1 MQILISPSLNPAFNL
16 AAEEYL
22 FLHST
27 ENVIFL
33 YVNNSCVVLGSNQV
47 LRNELNQEFCR
58 TENIPVL
65 RRMSGGGTVFHDA
78 GNLNYS
84 FITQG
89 NGRPADMTGA
99 FLQPVVAAL
108 SEMGIEAT
116 IGRRKDLWL
125 DGKYKISGTAS
136 HISRGRELHHG
147 TLLFDADL
155 QKLQKALAAD
165 KPDHNLRGTASVPS
179 PVMNIREY
187 MRRNGMPDMNSAEF
201 LMAFSSVL
209 ARQTDTKAQVL
220 VSHPEIAVIMADK
233 YNSDAWNLR
242 K

>member
-1 MQILISPSLNPAFNL
+1 MQILISPSHNPAFNL

-65 RRMSGGGTVFHDA
+65 RRMSGGGTVFHDT

-187 MRRNGMPDMNSAEF
+187 MRRNSLSDMSSVEF
-201 LMAFSSVL
+201 LAAFTSAL
-209 ARQTDTKAQVL
+209 ALKTGTTPQML
-220 VSHPEIAVIMADK
+220 VSEPEITVIMADK

>member
-1 MQILISPSLNPAFNL
+1 MQILISPSHNPAFNL

-22 FLHST
+22 FLHSA
-27 ENVIFL
+27 ENVAFL

-58 TENIPVL
+58 AENIPVL
-65 RRMSGGGTVFHDA
+65 RRMSGGGTVFHDT

-116 IGRRKDLWL
+116 VGRRKDLWL

-187 MRRNGMPDMNSAEF
+187 MRRNGLPDMNSAEF
-201 LMAFSSVL
+201 VTAFTSAL
-209 ARQTDTKAQVL
+209 ARQTGTIPQML
-220 VSHPEIAVIMADK
+220 VSQSEIEVLMADK

>member
-1 MQILISPSLNPAFNL
+1 MQILISPSHNPAFNL

-22 FLHST
+22 FLHSSDD
-27 ENVIFL
+27 VAFL
-33 YVNNSCVVLGSNQV
+33 YVNDSCVVLGSNQV

-58 TENIPVL
+58 IENIPVL
-65 RRMSGGGTVFHDA
+65 RRMSGGGTVYHDA

-84 FITQG
+84 FITQR
-89 NGRPADMTGA
+89 NGHPADMNGA

-108 SEMGIEAT
+108 SALGIDAKV
-116 IGRRKDLWL
+116 GQRKDLWIAQ
-125 DGKYKISGTAS
+125 KYKISGTAS

-201 LMAFSSVL
+201 VTAFISAL
-209 ARQTDTKAQVL
+209 ALQTGTTPQML
-220 VSHPEIAVIMADK
+220 VSEPEITVIMADK

>member
-1 MQILISPSLNPAFNL
+1 MQILISPSHNPAFNL

-22 FLHST
+22 FLHSV
-27 ENVIFL
+27 ENLAFL

-108 SEMGIEAT
+108 SELGIKAT
-116 IGRRKDLWL
+116 VGRRKDLWL
-125 DGKYKISGTAS
+125 DEKYKISGTAS

-155 QKLQKALAAD
+155 QKLEKVLSAD

-201 LMAFSSVL
+201 VAAFTSAL
-209 ARQTDTKAQVL
+209 TRQTGSTPQELVFQSEIEVL
-220 VSHPEIAVIMADK
+220 MADK

>member
-65 RRMSGGGTVFHDA
+65 RRMSGGGTVFHDT

-201 LMAFSSVL
+201 VTAFTSAL
-209 ARQTDTKAQVL
+209 ALQTGTIPQVL
-220 VSHPEIAVIMADK
+220 VSQSEIDVLMADK
-233 YNSDAWNLR
+233 YNSDVWNLR

>member
-27 ENVIFL
+27 ENVVFL

-65 RRMSGGGTVFHDA
+65 RRMSGGGAVFHDA

-89 NGRPADMTGA
+89 NGRSADMSGA

-116 IGRRKDLWL
+116 VGRRKDLWL

-187 MRRNGMPDMNSAEF
+187 IRRNSLPDMSSAEF
-201 LMAFSSVL
+201 LAAFTAAL
-209 ARQTDTKAQVL
+209 ALQTGTIPQML
-220 VSHPEIAVIMADK
+220 VSQSEIEVLMADK

>member
-1 MQILISPSLNPAFNL
+1 MQILISPSHNPAFNL

-22 FLHST
+22 FLHSSDD
-27 ENVIFL
+27 VAFL
-33 YVNNSCVVLGSNQV
+33 YVNDSCVVLGSNQV

-58 TENIPVL
+58 AENIPVL
-65 RRMSGGGTVFHDA
+65 RRMSGGGTVYHDA

-84 FITQG
+84 FITQR
-89 NGRPADMTGA
+89 NGQPADMNGA

-116 IGRRKDLWL
+116 VGRRKDLWL

-155 QKLQKALAAD
+155 EKLKKALTAD
-165 KPDHNLRGTASVPS
+165 KPDLNLRGTASVPS

-187 MRRNGMPDMNSAEF
+187 MRLNGMPDMNSTGF
-201 LMAFSSVL
+201 LNAFSAAL
-209 ARQTDTKAQVL
+209 ADLLNATVQILT
-220 VSHPEIAVIMADK
+220 SNPETESLMISK
-233 YNSDAWNLR
+233 YSSDEWNL
-242 K
+242 KK

>member
-58 TENIPVL
+58 NENIPVL
-65 RRMSGGGTVFHDA
+65 RRMSGGGTVFHDT

-116 IGRRKDLWL
+116 VGRRKDLWL
-125 DGKYKISGTAS
+125 DGKFKISGTAS

-187 MRRNGMPDMNSAEF
+187 MRRNSLPDMSSAEF
-201 LMAFSSVL
+201 LAAFTSALALKTGTTPQVL
-209 ARQTDTKAQVL
+209 APQTEIDVL
-220 VSHPEIAVIMADK
+220 MADK

>member
-1 MQILISPSLNPAFNL
+1 MQILISPSHNPAFNL

-22 FLHST
+22 FLHSSAD
-27 ENVIFL
+27 VAFL
-33 YVNNSCVVLGSNQV
+33 YVNDSCVVLGSNQV

-58 TENIPVL
+58 AENIPVL
-65 RRMSGGGTVFHDA
+65 RRMSGGGTVYHDA

-84 FITQG
+84 FITQR
-89 NGRPADMTGA
+89 NGHPADMTGA

-116 IGRRKDLWL
+116 VGRRKDLWL

-147 TLLFDADL
+147 TLLFDTDL

-179 PVMNIREY
+179 PVMNVREY
-187 MRRNGMPDMNSAEF
+187 MRRNGLPDMNSAEF
-201 LMAFSSVL
+201 VTAFTSVL
-209 ARQTDTKAQVL
+209 ARQTGTTPQVL
-220 VSHPEIAVIMADK
+220 APQTEIDVLMADK
-233 YNSDAWNLR
+233 YNSDTWNLR

>member
-65 RRMSGGGTVFHDA
+65 RRMSGGGTVFHDT

-116 IGRRKDLWL
+116 VGRRKDLWL

-187 MRRNGMPDMNSAEF
+187 MRRNGMPDMNSEEFVAEF
-201 LMAFSSVL
+201 TSAL
-209 ARQTDTKAQVL
+209 ALQTGTIPQVL
-220 VSHPEIAVIMADK
+220 VSQSEIDVLMADK

>member
-65 RRMSGGGTVFHDA
+65 RRMSGGGTVFHDT

>member
-1 MQILISPSLNPAFNL
+1 MQILISSSHNPAFNL

-22 FLHST
+22 FLHSSAD
-27 ENVIFL
+27 VAFL
-33 YVNNSCVVLGSNQV
+33 YVNDSCVVLGSNQV

-58 TENIPVL
+58 IENIPVL
-65 RRMSGGGTVFHDA
+65 RRMSGGGTVYHDA

-89 NGRPADMTGA
+89 NGRPADMNGA

-108 SEMGIEAT
+108 SALGIDAEV
-116 IGRRKDLWL
+116 GQRKDLWIAQ
-125 DGKYKISGTAS
+125 KYKISGTAS

-201 LMAFSSVL
+201 VTAFTSVL
-209 ARQTDTKAQVL
+209 ALKTGTIPQVL
-220 VSHPEIAVIMADK
+220 VSQSEIDVLMADK

>member
-1 MQILISPSLNPAFNL
+1 MQILISPSHNPAFNL

-22 FLHST
+22 FLHSA
-27 ENVIFL
+27 ENVAFL

-58 TENIPVL
+58 AENIPVL
-65 RRMSGGGTVFHDA
+65 RRMSGGGTVFHDT

-116 IGRRKDLWL
+116 VGRRKDLWL
-125 DGKYKISGTAS
+125 DEKYKISGTAS

-179 PVMNIREY
+179 PVMNVREY
-187 MRRNGMPDMNSAEF
+187 MRRNGLPDMNSAEF
-201 LMAFSSVL
+201 VTAFTSVL
-209 ARQTDTKAQVL
+209 ARQTGTTPQVL
-220 VSHPEIAVIMADK
+220 APQTEIDVLMADK
-233 YNSDAWNLR
+233 YNSDTWNLR

>member
-1 MQILISPSLNPAFNL
+1 MQIFISPSLNPAFNL

-27 ENVIFL
+27 ENVVFL

-78 GNLNYS
+78 GNMNYS

-89 NGRPADMTGA
+89 NGRSVDMSGA

-116 IGRRKDLWL
+116 VGRRKDLWL

-165 KPDHNLRGTASVPS
+165 KPDHYLRGTASVPS

-187 MRRNGMPDMNSAEF
+187 IRRNGLPDMSSAEF
-201 LMAFSSVL
+201 LAAFTSAL
-209 ARQTDTKAQVL
+209 ALQTGTIPQML
-220 VSHPEIAVIMADK
+220 VSQSEIEVLMADK

>member
-1 MQILISPSLNPAFNL
+1 MQILISPSLNSAFNL

-58 TENIPVL
+58 AENIPVL

>member
-1 MQILISPSLNPAFNL
+1 
-16 AAEEYL
+16 
-22 FLHST
+22 
-27 ENVIFL
+27 
-33 YVNNSCVVLGSNQV
+33 
-47 LRNELNQEFCR
+47 
-58 TENIPVL
+58 
-65 RRMSGGGTVFHDA
+65 
-78 GNLNYS
+78 
-84 FITQG
+84 
-89 NGRPADMTGA
+89 
-99 FLQPVVAAL
+99 
-108 SEMGIEAT
+108 MGIEAT

-165 KPDHNLRGTASVPS
+165 RPDHNLRGTASVPS

-187 MRRNGMPDMNSAEF
+187 KRRNGLPDMSSAEF

-220 VSHPEIAVIMADK
+220 VSQPEIAV
-233 YNSDAWNLR
+233 YYG
-242 K
+242 

>member
-1 MQILISPSLNPAFNL
+1 
-16 AAEEYL
+16 
-22 FLHST
+22 
-27 ENVIFL
+27 
-33 YVNNSCVVLGSNQV
+33 
-47 LRNELNQEFCR
+47 
-58 TENIPVL
+58 
-65 RRMSGGGTVFHDA
+65 
-78 GNLNYS
+78 
-84 FITQG
+84 
-89 NGRPADMTGA
+89 MTGA

-179 PVMNIREY
+179 PVMNVREY
-187 MRRNGMPDMNSAEF
+187 MRRNGLPDMNSAEF
-201 LMAFSSVL
+201 VTAFTSVL
-209 ARQTDTKAQVL
+209 ARQTGTTPQVL
-220 VSHPEIAVIMADK
+220 APQTEIDVLMADK
-233 YNSDAWNLR
+233 YNSDTWNLR